1 MNLATAIFAYL
12 GFQALQKG
20 RAVDAGVKLM
30 YDFEGVQN
38 FSIAN
43 WKLNFNALIK
53 FFNPTSKKITINFIY
68 LKIYID
74 GAQVGLVKQL
84 DQKLSIL
91 PRQETII
98 TLPVS
103 VSIFSLVG
111 TSVSWLIDYISNNK
125 LPEKVKISIKG
136 YVRAENTTI
145 PIDTSYDYQLSNIQ
159 A

>member
-53 FFNPTSKKITINFIY
+53 FFNPTSKRIDINFIY
-68 LKIYID
+68 LKIFLD
-74 GAQVGLVKQL
+74 GKQIGLVKQL
-84 DQKLSIL
+84 NQKLSIQ
-91 PRQETII
+91 PRQETVI

-103 VSIFSLVG
+103 VSVFSLA
-111 TSVSWLIDYISNNK
+111 TSGISWLANYISTK
-125 LPEKVKISIKG
+125 QFPDKVTISIKG

-145 PIDTSYDYQLSNIQ
+145 PIDTSYEYHFDNIQ